1 MSNTIRVFVGKSLC
15 ASGLGESVKG
25 RCPPTMCNL
34 IRFIATCLC
43 HYPILHLTSRRLE
56 ANLESLEHPGAHPAY
71 RWLTLLWSHCNLE
84 RSNAVSV

>member
-43 HYPILHLTSRRLE
+43 HLITMFILYSILHQEDLKLILNPYSI
-56 ANLESLEHPGAHPAY
+56 LEHIQPTGG
-71 RWLTLLWSHCNLE
+71 
-84 RSNAVSV
+84 